1 MLGLLPERLRGQ
13 FHPYS
18 RRVSNKVAPKP
29 DILLT
34 GTQVGVHN
42 ALVAALLVPSALI
55 VLTGAAGLGKTSV
68 LAAAL
73 ASIADPLLQVVRL
86 GGDHGMDQSFKVLFS
101 AGRYHERRAGPSRG
115 RMILVADQAETL
127 PSGAF
132 AYLELLTRMPGKDAS
147 VQLVIVGRPEF
158 RDCIDDA
165 VAERFQTAA
174 PVRIVLPPLSEQDAW
189 DLFHHRVSSIYGQQT
204 VRRMVLM
211 LLECSGGMPG
221 RFDQALHAAVAG
233 GLLEAA
239 PR

>member
-1 MLGLLPERLRGQ
+1 M
-13 FHPYS
+13 H
-18 RRVSNKVAPKP
+18 
-29 DILLT
+29 D
-34 GTQVGVHN
+34 
-42 ALVAALLVPSALI
+42 ALVTALLVPSALI

-86 GGDHGMDQSFKVLFS
+86 GADHGMDQSFKLLFS
-101 AGRYHERRAGPSRG
+101 AGRYEERRAGASTS

-132 AYLELLTRMPGKDAS
+132 AYLELLTRMPGKDAM

-165 VAERFQTAA
+165 VADRLQTAA
-174 PVRIVLPPLSEQDAW
+174 PVHMVLPPLSEQDAW
-189 DLFHHRVSSIYGQQT
+189 DLFHYRVNSIYRQQS

-211 LLECSGGMPG
+211 LLQRSGGLPG
-221 RFDQALHAAVAG
+221 RFDQALSAAVAG

-239 PR
+239 PG

>member
-1 MLGLLPERLRGQ
+1 MLGLLPERFRGQ
-13 FHPYS
+13 FQPS
-18 RRVSNKVAPKP
+18 ARIGRKAAPNP
-29 DILLT
+29 DTLLT

-42 ALVAALLVPSALI
+42 ALVTALLVPSALI
-55 VLTGAAGLGKTSV
+55 VLTGAAGLGKTRV

-86 GGDHGMDQSFKVLFS
+86 GADHGMDQSFKLLFG
-101 AGRYHERRAGPSRG
+101 AGRYEEQRTGTSRS

-147 VQLVIVGRPEF
+147 VQLVISGRPEF
-158 RDCIDDA
+158 RDCIDDVVADRFRTA
-165 VAERFQTAA
+165 V
-174 PVRIVLPPLSEQDAW
+174 PVQIVLPPLSEQDAW
-189 DLFHHRVSSIYGQQT
+189 DLFHHRVNSIYRQQSA
-204 VRRMVLM
+204 RRIVLM
-211 LLECSGGMPG
+211 LLERSGGLPG

-239 PR
+239 PG